1 VRLQK
6 IDVSRTGS
14 AVWPSGARFWGGPM
28 AEMQSRG
35 EIRNYKLQKV
45 AANLF
50 LKHGYDGVTID
61 RIVEMAGGSKSTVY
75 SEFAGKC
82 GLFIKSIENLCRESN
97 ESLTQ
102 IDYQGL
108 DLEQSLKKLA
118 FHILKLITSKRS
130 VELHRLAIGEAA
142 NCPEVGEA
150 WYTHGPARTASFI
163 MAVLERHRGELRHT
177 TAYLER
183 IAVMLHDSLTGDI
196 LYRHL
201 AGISKHESDAD
212 LQRTAKTVVEVVLAA
227 IH

>member
-1 VRLQK
+1 
-6 IDVSRTGS
+6 
-14 AVWPSGARFWGGPM
+14 M
-28 AEMQSRG
+28 AENQSRG
-35 EIRNYKLQKV
+35 EIRNHKLQKV

-75 SEFAGKC
+75 SEFGGKC
-82 GLFIKSIENLCRESN
+82 GLFIKSIEALCRESN
-97 ESLTQ
+97 ESLAQ
-102 IDYQGL
+102 IDYDGL

-130 VELHRLAIGEAA
+130 VELHRLAIAEAGE
-142 NCPEVGEA
+142 CPEVGEA

-163 MAVLERHRGELRHT
+163 MAVLERHRSELRYT
-177 TAYLER
+177 TACLER

-196 LYRHL
+196 LSRHL
-201 AGISKHESDAD
+201 AGISKQESDAD
-212 LQRTAKTVVEVVLAA
+212 LQRAAKTVVEVVLAA